1 MENAYSLVCYMWKV
15 GIAKTP
21 ENFNAGVSAFFGAKP
36 KTPAITPA
44 LI

>member
-1 MENAYSLVCYMWKV
+1 MSEI

-36 KTPAITPA
+36 KTPAFPPA
-44 LI
+44 